1 MAVGSHRLI
10 GQEVAHLHQ
19 VETGGDT
26 VGAAPIPVTV
36 LLLVADA
43 LVVIDLPGEGLE
55 AEVILGLG
63 ADPRQEVTVV

>member
-1 MAVGSHRLI
+1 MAADSRRLI
-10 GQEVAHLHQ
+10 GQEAAHLHQ
-19 VETGGDT
+19 VETGDDT